1 MHTVRCA
8 SFGLVIETRGMPPP
22 MWHIRPHFVRVPLKG
37 GNPVLSI
44 EREREREREKWTH
57 SLSLVTSGEYVWHYV
72 PLCHVFSDWDKNRE
86 RERESEVWSSL
97 IGSFVCLYF
106 EISRTIMVVGGVCE
120 DKKSPCLV
128 FFFYW
133 LTNVWLRLSAISAL
147 HYFDSQK
154 KKKKKG
160 SSLF

>member
-1 MHTVRCA
+1 MCFFRPRDRDARNA
-8 SFGLVIETRGMPPP
+8 SANVAHRTPLCTSSSERREPS
-22 MWHIRPHFVRVPLKG
+22 FVHCKR
-37 GNPVLSI
+37 
-44 EREREREREKWTH
+44 ERERERERWTH

-106 EISRTIMVVGGVCE
+106 EISRTIMVVGGLCE

-128 FFFYW
+128 FL
-133 LTNVWLRLSAISAL
+133 LTKPYLTKTICKYFLAF
-147 HYFDSQK
+147 HYFSWEK
-154 KKKKKG
+154 
-160 SSLF
+160 